1 MKHWIIL
8 TSLICLVYSQ
18 EKSKTDKFLNI
29 KVQDATAQSKIDAL
43 RKEYMEQKKSIDSGY
58 KEKIKLLR
66 NEKNDEIKS
75 LRKSFKEL
83 LRDLRKKY
91 KHVRFPKE
99 KGKKK
104 AQARRKRPQAILLSY
119 MYQEWCI
126 ERTQRMIMVSVFYT
140 N

>member
-8 TSLICLVYSQ
+8 MSLICLGYSQ

-29 KVQDATAQSKIDAL
+29 NVQDATAQSEIDAL
-43 RKEYMEQKKSIDSGY
+43 RKEYMDQKRSIDSGY

-66 NEKNDEIKS
+66 DEQKDEIKS
-75 LRKSFKEL
+75 LRKSFRER

-91 KHVRFPKE
+91 KHVEFPKGKE
-99 KGKKK
+99 KKK
-104 AQARRKRPQAILLSY
+104 IKPKNKENPEKLKQAGP
-119 MYQEWCI
+119 
-126 ERTQRMIMVSVFYT
+126 

>member
-8 TSLICLVYSQ
+8 TSLICLAYSQ
-18 EKSKTDKFLNI
+18 EKPKTDKFLNI
-29 KVQDATAQSKIDAL
+29 KVQDVTAQSEIDAL
-43 RKEYMEQKKSIDSGY
+43 RKEYMEQKRSIDSGY

-66 NEKNDEIKS
+66 DEKNKEIKKKK
-75 LRKSFKEL
+75 KSFKER

-91 KHVRFPKE
+91 KHVEFPKE

-104 AQARRKRPQAILLSY
+104 IKQKNKENPKKIKQAEP
-119 MYQEWCI
+119 
-126 ERTQRMIMVSVFYT
+126 

>member
-8 TSLICLVYSQ
+8 MSLICLGYSQ

-29 KVQDATAQSKIDAL
+29 KVQDATAQSEIDVL
-43 RKEYMEQKKSIDSGY
+43 RKEYMDQKRSIDREY

-66 NEKNDEIKS
+66 DEQKDEIIS
-75 LRKSFKEL
+75 LRKSFRER

-91 KHVRFPKE
+91 KHVEFPKGKE
-99 KGKKK
+99 KKK
-104 AQARRKRPQAILLSY
+104 IKPKNKGNPEKLKQAEP
-119 MYQEWCI
+119 
-126 ERTQRMIMVSVFYT
+126 